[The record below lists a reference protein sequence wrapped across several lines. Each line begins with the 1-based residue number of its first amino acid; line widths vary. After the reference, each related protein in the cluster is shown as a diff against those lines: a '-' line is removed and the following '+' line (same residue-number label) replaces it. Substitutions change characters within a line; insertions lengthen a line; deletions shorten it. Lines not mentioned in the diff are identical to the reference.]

1 MATVTYI
8 RYESG
13 RNSAPSSLRGV
24 INYCLQPHK
33 TELTENVFCTSGQ
46 HCTPRLAYQEF
57 MATKAAFGKE
67 NGIYFHHYVQSFSPE
82 EQVTPEEVN
91 AIGREFAARA
101 FPGFEVLIATHIDR
115 AHRHNHFIVNSVNPE
130 TGKKFHSGPD
140 TLKCFRAISDEIC
153 MAHGLSV
160 LPPYEK
166 GRSDFIKTGEYRSA
180 VKRDS
185 WKFRLMAAVDRAMD
199 VSWTKADFI
208 ANMRTQGYDILWSDT
223 RKYITYTCRR
233 EKKNKDGTYK
243 KCRDKSMHGEKYLR
257 ENLEEEF
264 HERAKLYAEIF
275 GGTADTDEC
284 GANTKSTG
292 KCENRRGTMESD
304 RTRAEYDLQ
313 TESGTFGTGRRTE
326 SEGDRTGNDSRQS
339 GRPGNDGTEESDRT
353 GDRNYDA
360 GSLRTGWESSRES
373 LRSHGQALFP
383 GRFSV
388 VAPSDS
394 HRTSGSFGSAVMDLC
409 RLGAGITSG
418 ADTGETD
425 ETEEEKKRREAQNAG
440 SALGLAVGLAIGIAT
455 QSEQDSDE
463 NDTAEDEDHNEDPGF
478 GMTM

>member
-13 RNSAPSSLRGV
+13 RNSTPSALRGV

-33 TELTENVFCTSGQ
+33 TELTENVFCTLGQ
-46 HCTPRLAYQEF
+46 HCTPRLAYKEF
-57 MATKAAFGKE
+57 MATKAKFGKE
-67 NGIYFHHYVQSFSPE
+67 NGVYFHHYVQSFSPE

-115 AHRHNHFIVNSVNPE
+115 AHRHNHFIVNSVNCE

-166 GRSDFIKTGEYRSA
+166 GRSDSIKTGEYRSA

-185 WKFRLMAAVDRAMD
+185 WKFRMMAAVERAMD

-208 ANMRTQGYDILWSDT
+208 ANMQAQGYDVLWSDT
-223 RKYITYTCRR
+223 RKYITYTCRW
-233 EKKNKDGTYK
+233 EKKNRDGTYK
-243 KCRDKSMHGEKYLR
+243 KCRDRSMHGEKYLR

-264 HERAKLYAEIF
+264 HARAKLYTEIF
-275 GGTADTDEC
+275 GGATDTNEC
-284 GANTKSTG
+284 GTNTESTG
-292 KCENRRGTMESD
+292 KYENRRRTMESD

-313 TESGTFGTGRRTE
+313 TESGTFGTGCRIE
-326 SEGDRTGNDSRQS
+326 NEGELTGNDSRQI
-339 GRPGNDGTEESDRT
+339 GRPGDEGAEESDRT
-353 GDRNYDA
+353 GDRNRDA
-360 GSLRTGWESSRES
+360 GSRKTGWECSRER

-388 VAPSDS
+388 VTPSDS

-418 ADTGETD
+418 ADPD
-425 ETEEEKKRREAQNAG
+425 EPEEEKTRREAQNAG
-440 SALGLAVGLAIGIAT
+440 SALGLALGLAIGIAT
-455 QSEQDSDE
+455 QSGKDIDE
-463 NDTAEDEDHNEDPGF
+463 NNTAADENPDKD
-478 GMTM
+478 

>member
-13 RNSAPSSLRGV
+13 RNSTPSALKGV

-46 HCTPRLAYQEF
+46 RCTPCLAYKEF

-67 NGIYFHHYVQSFSPE
+67 SGIYFHHYVQSFSPE

-91 AIGREFAARA
+91 VIGREFATRA

-115 AHRHNHFIVNSVNPE
+115 AHRHNHFIVNSVNCE
-130 TGKKFHSGPD
+130 NGKKFHSGPD
-140 TLKCFRAISDEIC
+140 TLKRFRAISDEIC

-166 GRSDFIKTGEYRSA
+166 GRSDSIKTGEYRSA

-199 VSWTKADFI
+199 VSWTKAAFI
-208 ANMRTQGYDILWSDT
+208 ANMQAQGYDVLWSDV

-243 KCRDKSMHGEKYLR
+243 KCRDRSMHGEKYLK

-264 HERAKLYAEIF
+264 YARAKLYAEIF
-275 GGTADTDEC
+275 GGAADADEYGTDAE
-284 GANTKSTG
+284 STG
-292 KCENRRGTMESD
+292 KYENRRRPMGAD
-304 RTRAEYDLQ
+304 RTRVEYDLQ
-313 TESGTFGTGRRTE
+313 TEPGTFGTGHRAENKSDRDGNG
-326 SEGDRTGNDSRQS
+326 SRPIGRSGDEGA
-339 GRPGNDGTEESDRT
+339 EESDRT
-353 GDRNYDA
+353 GDRNRDA
-360 GSLRTGWESSRES
+360 GSRKTGWESSRES
-373 LRSHGQALFP
+373 LSSHGQALFP

-388 VAPSDS
+388 VAPPNS
-394 HRTSGSFGSAVMDLC
+394 HRASYGLGSAVMDLC
-409 RLGAGITSG
+409 WLGAGITSG
-418 ADTGETD
+418 TD
-425 ETEEEKKRREAQNAG
+425 PDESEEEKKHREAQNSG
-440 SALGLAVGLAIGIAT
+440 SALGLALGLAIGLT
-455 QSEQDSDE
+455 TPSEKDIDK
-463 NDTAEDEDHNEDPGF
+463 NDTAEDENPDEDQGF

>member
-13 RNSAPSSLRGV
+13 RNSTPSALRAV

-115 AHRHNHFIVNSVNPE
+115 AHRHNHFIINSVNPE

-140 TLKCFRAISDEIC
+140 TLKRFRAISDEIC
-153 MAHGLSV
+153 MSHGLSV

-166 GRSDFIKTGEYRSA
+166 GRSDSIKTGEYRTA
-180 VKRDS
+180 VRRDS

-199 VSWTKADFI
+199 VSWTKEHFI
-208 ANMRTQGYDILWSDT
+208 ANMNAQGYDVLWSDT
-223 RKYITYTCRR
+223 RKYITYTCHR

-243 KCRDKSMHGEKYLR
+243 KCRDRSMHGEKYLR

-264 HERAKLYAEIF
+264 HARAKLYTEIF
-275 GGTADTDEC
+275 GGATDANEC
-284 GANTKSTG
+284 GTDAESTG
-292 KCENRRGTMESD
+292 KCENRRRPMGAD
-304 RTRAEYDLQ
+304 RTRTEYDLQ
-313 TESGTFGTGRRTE
+313 TESETFGTGCRTE
-326 SEGDRTGNDSRQS
+326 NEGERTGNDSRPIGRS
-339 GRPGNDGTEESDRT
+339 GDEGAEESNRT

-360 GSLRTGWESSRES
+360 GSRKTGWECSRES

-394 HRTSGSFGSAVMDLC
+394 HRASGNFGSAVMDLC

-418 ADTGETD
+418 TDPD

-440 SALGLAVGLAIGIAT
+440 SALGLALGLAIGIAT
-455 QSEQDSDE
+455 QSGQSSNE
-463 NDTAEDEDHNEDPGF
+463 NDTAEDEDHDEDQGF
-478 GMTM
+478 GITM

>member
-13 RNSAPSSLRGV
+13 RNSTPSALKGV

-33 TELTENVFCTSGQ
+33 TELKENVFCTSGQ
-46 HCTPRLAYQEF
+46 HCTSRLAYKEF

-91 AIGREFAARA
+91 DIGREFAARA

-140 TLKCFRAISDEIC
+140 TLKRFRAISDEIC
-153 MAHGLSV
+153 MAYGLSV

-185 WKFRLMAAVDRAMD
+185 WKFRLMAAVDRTMD

-208 ANMRTQGYDILWSDT
+208 SNMNAQGYDVLWSDT

-243 KCRDKSMHGEKYLR
+243 KCRDRSMHGEKYLR

-264 HERAKLYAEIF
+264 HARTKLYTEIF
-275 GGTADTDEC
+275 GGATDTDEC
-284 GANTKSTG
+284 GTNTESTG
-292 KCENRRGTMESD
+292 KYENRHGTMESD
-304 RTRAEYDLQ
+304 RTRTEYDLQ
-313 TESGTFGTGRRTE
+313 TESGTFGTSRRPMCK
-326 SEGDRTGNDSRQS
+326 GDRTGNHSRQV
-339 GRPGNDGTEESDRT
+339 GRPGDEGAEESDRT

-360 GSLRTGWESSRES
+360 GSRKTGWECSRES

-388 VAPSDS
+388 VASSDS
-394 HRTSGSFGSAVMDLC
+394 HRASGSFGSAVMDLC

-418 ADTGETD
+418 TDTG
-425 ETEEEKKRREAQNAG
+425 ETEEEKKRREAQNSG
-440 SALGLAVGLAIGIAT
+440 SALGFAVGLAIGLAT
-455 QSEQDSDE
+455 QSGKDSDE
-463 NDTAEDEDHNEDPGF
+463 NDTAEDEDYDEDQGF

>member
-13 RNSAPSSLRGV
+13 RNSTPSALRAV

-46 HCTPRLAYQEF
+46 HCTPRLTYQEF

-91 AIGREFAARA
+91 AVGREFAARA

-140 TLKCFRAISDEIC
+140 TLKRFRAISDEIC
-153 MAHGLSV
+153 MEHGLSV

-166 GRSDFIKTGEYRSA
+166 GRSDSIKTGEYRTA
-180 VKRDS
+180 VRRDS
-185 WKFRLMAAVDRAMD
+185 WKFRLMASVDRAMD
-199 VSWTKADFI
+199 ASWTKADFI

-243 KCRDKSMHGEKYLR
+243 KCRDRSMHGEKYLR

-264 HERAKLYAEIF
+264 HARAKLYAEIF
-275 GGTADTDEC
+275 GGATDTNEC
-284 GANTKSTG
+284 GTNTESTG
-292 KCENRRGTMESD
+292 KCENRHGTMESD

-313 TESGTFGTGRRTE
+313 TESGTFGTSRRTE
-326 SEGDRTGNDSRQS
+326 SEGDRTGNNSRQVGRS
-339 GRPGNDGTEESDRT
+339 GDEGAEESDRT
-353 GDRNYDA
+353 RDRSHDA
-360 GSLRTGWESSRES
+360 GSHKTGWESSRES

-394 HRTSGSFGSAVMDLC
+394 HRTSGHFGSAVMDLC
-409 RLGAGITSG
+409 WLGAGITSG
-418 ADTGETD
+418 TDPDETD
-425 ETEEEKKRREAQNAG
+425 EEKKRREAQNAG

-455 QSEQDSDE
+455 QSGQSSDE
-463 NDTAEDEDHNEDPGF
+463 NDTAEDEDHDEDLSF

>member
-13 RNSAPSSLRGV
+13 RNSTPSSLRAV

-46 HCTPRLAYQEF
+46 HCTPRLAYKEF
-57 MATKAAFGKE
+57 MATKAASGKE

-115 AHRHNHFIVNSVNPE
+115 AHRHNHFIINSVNPE

-153 MAHGLSV
+153 MSHGLSV

-166 GRSDFIKTGEYRSA
+166 GRSDSIKTGEYRSA
-180 VKRDS
+180 VKQDS

-199 VSWTKADFI
+199 ASWTKEHFI
-208 ANMRTQGYDILWSDT
+208 ANMNAQGYDVLWLDT

-243 KCRDKSMHGEKYLR
+243 KCRDRSMHGEKYLR

-264 HERAKLYAEIF
+264 HARAKLYAEIL
-275 GGTADTDEC
+275 GGATNTDEC
-284 GANTKSTG
+284 GSDAESSG
-292 KCENRRGTMESD
+292 KCENRHGTMESD
-304 RTRAEYDLQ
+304 RTRVEYDLQ
-313 TESGTFGTGRRTE
+313 TESGTFGTGRRPLG
-326 SEGDRTGNDSRQS
+326 EGDRTGNDSRQVGGS
-339 GRPGNDGTEESDRT
+339 SDERAEESNRT

-360 GSLRTGWESSRES
+360 GSRKTGWECSRES

-388 VAPSDS
+388 VASSDS
-394 HRTSGSFGSAVMDLC
+394 HRASGSFGSAVMDLC

-418 ADTGETD
+418 TD
-425 ETEEEKKRREAQNAG
+425 PDKTEEEKKRREAQNAG
-440 SALGLAVGLAIGIAT
+440 SALGLALGLAIGIAT
-455 QSEQDSDE
+455 QSGQSSDE
-463 NDTAEDEDHNEDPGF
+463 NDTAEDEDHDEDQGF